1 MLPTPFT
8 TQMEALLGDDFSAFA
23 AAMLEPPPVSVRAN
37 PFKLPD
43 GLPAYL
49 AGKANSQQPTANSPV
64 PWCPGAQY
72 LPERPVFTLDPL
84 FHAGA
89 YYVQEASS
97 MFLHEALRQ
106 TVDFS
111 RPLRVL
117 DLCAAPGGKSTL
129 LASMM
134 GPDSLLVANEFVR
147 SRTAV
152 LRENLEK
159 WGVPNIAVT
168 SAGAEDFAPLDDWFD
183 VVVVDAPC
191 SGEGLFRK
199 DPEAVRE
206 WSSAQV
212 IVCAARQRDILAE
225 AAAVLKPGG
234 VLAYSTC
241 TFNRTENEEN
251 TAWLVSAFDL
261 ESLRLSVP
269 AEWGILE
276 TDGGYRFFPHRLRGE
291 GFFMALFRKPEAP
304 IRHENAPAAFRSL
317 QPLAKN
323 LVAELRT
330 WLREDIEMRF
340 FQTPTGEV
348 LALPAALEEQLRVLD
363 GVLKNKWFGTRVGQF
378 KGRDFVP
385 EHALALSNAVSPGLP
400 GADLSREQAL
410 LFLKKENFELPA
422 GTPAKGWA
430 PARYQ
435 GLNLGWMK
443 VLPNRWNNYLPQERR
458 IRMALGGG
466 YWLLA
471 IGCWLC

>member
-1 MLPTPFT
+1 
-8 TQMEALLGDDFSAFA
+8 MEALLGDTFPAFA
-23 AAMLEPPPVSVRAN
+23 AAMLEPPPVSVRVN
-37 PFKLPD
+37 PFKLPA
-43 GLPAYL
+43 GLPAYFP
-49 AGKANSQQPTANSPV
+49 GEANSQVPTANNQNSPV
-64 PWCPGAQY
+64 PWCPGALY

-97 MFLHEALRQ
+97 MFLHEALSQ

-111 RPLRVL
+111 CPLRVL

-129 LASMM
+129 LASML
-134 GPDSLLVANEFVR
+134 GPDSLLVANELVR
-147 SRTAV
+147 QRTAV

-159 WGVPNIAVT
+159 WGVPNAAVT
-168 SAGAEDFAPLDDWFD
+168 SAGAADFAPLEGWFD
-183 VVVVDAPC
+183 VVVADAPC

-212 IVCAARQRDILAE
+212 IVCAARQREVLAGAT
-225 AAAVLKPGG
+225 AALRPGG

-241 TFNRTENEEN
+241 TFNRKENEEN
-251 TAWLVSAFDL
+251 AAWLVSAFGL
-261 ESLRLSVP
+261 EPLRLSVP
-269 AEWGILE
+269 AEWGIVE
-276 TDGGYRFFPHRLRGE
+276 TGGGYRFFPHRLRGE

-304 IRHENAPAAFRSL
+304 IRNKNAPSAFRSL
-317 QPLAKN
+317 QPLAKK

-330 WLREDIEMRF
+330 WLREETEIRF
-340 FQTPTGEV
+340 FQTPTGDV
-348 LALPAALEEQLRVLD
+348 LALPGVLEEQYRVLD
-363 GVLKNKWFGTRVGQF
+363 GVLKHKWFGTHVGQF
-378 KGRDFVP
+378 KGLDFVP
-385 EHALALSNAVSPGLP
+385 DHALALSNVVSPDMP
-400 GADLSREQAL
+400 GAELSREQAL

-422 GTPAKGWA
+422 GSPAKGWV

-458 IRMALGGG
+458 IRMALGG